1 MFNICENLLILYIY
15 THVYMYI
22 YILFMKFDF
31 TDKVCHSVKSVTKSP
46 QVCILVDW
54 PILPPCQRFSSLI
67 P

>member
-1 MFNICENLLILYIY
+1 
-15 THVYMYI
+15 MYI